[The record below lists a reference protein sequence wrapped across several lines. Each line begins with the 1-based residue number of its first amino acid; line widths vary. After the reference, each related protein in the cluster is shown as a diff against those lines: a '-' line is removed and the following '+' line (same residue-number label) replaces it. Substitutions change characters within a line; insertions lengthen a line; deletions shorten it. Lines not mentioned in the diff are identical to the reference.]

1 MKLSELKLCAVCGGP
16 IGMLFYRVTVDQMM
30 INANAANR
38 VLGLNTM
45 FGGSAL
51 RLAETF
57 VDDDVTMELQKN
69 TTILCADCAYSIS
82 LVTVLLG
89 VESSWRN
96 DDMRLHDEGDSESL

>member
-1 MKLSELKLCAVCGGP
+1 MKLSELKLCAVCDGP

-30 INANAANR
+30 IDAKAANQ

-45 FGGSAL
+45 FGGAAL
-51 RLAETF
+51 GLAEALAPN
-57 VDDDVTMELQKN
+57 DDVTIQLQTN

-89 VESSWRN
+89 VEKSWRN
-96 DDMRLHDEGDSESL
+96 DDTSEDG

>member
-1 MKLSELKLCAVCGGP
+1 MILSEMRTCDVCGGP

-30 INANAANR
+30 INANAVNR

-51 RLAETF
+51 RLAEVF

-69 TTILCADCAYSIS
+69 TTILCADCAYTRS

-89 VESSWRN
+89 VESSWR
-96 DDMRLHDEGDSESL
+96 DDDTSEDG